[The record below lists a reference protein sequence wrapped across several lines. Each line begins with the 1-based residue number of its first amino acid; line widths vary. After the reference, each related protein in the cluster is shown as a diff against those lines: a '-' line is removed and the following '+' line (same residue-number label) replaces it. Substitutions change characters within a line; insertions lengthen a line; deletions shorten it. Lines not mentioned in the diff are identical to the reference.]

1 MKESRTNKLIK
12 NTTTSLMEQ
21 GVYTVMTFICRTVFI
36 YTLGKTYLGF
46 SGLFNDILTLLSLA
60 ELGVGTAILYSMYKP
75 AAQNDYETLGAL
87 LNLYKRVYH
96 SIGVVITILGLC
108 LAPCLDF
115 FISDIPEIPKLPV
128 IYILY
133 LLNTTSS
140 YFFVYKKSILIV
152 TQRSYIA
159 SLIYIGLITLQNVL
173 QIIFLLFTQNYIAY
187 LIIQVTCSLL
197 NNILISIYVDNN
209 YPELVYYKNAR
220 LDKEATKEIF
230 ANVRAMFLS
239 KISSAIV
246 TSTDNLL
253 ISKFV
258 STIILGLYSNYT
270 LFVTMIRTIMTK
282 IFQALVGS
290 VGNLIALED
299 KEKVYSVFK
308 KIWFVNFWIVAF
320 MTTTLFTLVNSFIEL
335 WIGETYIL
343 EMEIVFVVC
352 FNLYMRLIRNTF
364 ITFIDAFGLFKEL
377 KLKCIAEAIINLVV
391 SLVFVLPLEMGIY
404 GVLLGTIVSNLAT
417 NFWYEP
423 YLLFCKKFGVSF
435 IEYMKYFAKYFIV
448 TTVGATVVFYI
459 SNYLLVIQGLG
470 GFILKGIICCLFLNL
485 FYFVVFRKSEEFDYV
500 LSLIVGRIKRKHHQ

>member
-21 GVYTVMTFICRTVFI
+21 GVYTAMTFICRTVFI
-36 YTLGKTYLGF
+36 HTLGKTYLGF

-108 LAPCLDF
+108 LTPCLDF
-115 FISDIPEIPKLPV
+115 FISDIPEMPELPV

-133 LLNTTSS
+133 LLNTTAS

-152 TQRSYIA
+152 TQKSYIA

-173 QIIFLLFTQNYIAY
+173 QITFLLFTQNYIAY

-197 NNILISIYVDNN
+197 NNLLISIYVDKN
-209 YPELVYYKNAR
+209 YPELVHYKNAR

-230 ANVRAMFLS
+230 ANVRAMFFS

-352 FNLYMRLIRNTF
+352 LNLYMRLIRNTF

-377 KLKCIAEAIINLVV
+377 KIKCIAEAIINLVV
-391 SLVFVLPLEMGIY
+391 SLIFVVPLEMGIY

-435 IEYMKYFAKYFIV
+435 IEYVKDFAKYF
-448 TTVGATVVFYI
+448 TVMTIGATVVFYV
-459 SNYLLVIQGLG
+459 SNYLLVIQGWG

-485 FYFVVFRKSEEFDYV
+485 FYFVVFRKSEEFDY
-500 LSLIVGRIKRKHHQ
+500 LSSLIVGKIKRKHHQ